1 MLSPE
6 TSTLLTL
13 CCYGAATV
21 AGLAGM
27 LLRNAFWR
35 RLGCWLAGLGF
46 VCQTFSLLLGFHK
59 TMPTGLSLGGYLQM
73 LAWFVLLCGLVSRLR
88 YKQEALLLLATP
100 LALILFAVSA
110 PYLSAVV
117 QVPPQLK
124 GSFYALHVGALFLS
138 MGLMTLAFAASS
150 LFLFLERRIKSKQ
163 RMEGFWQDMPAL
175 SLLDKIN
182 AFGDLYVYFYYAKD
196 AAGNTF
202 TVDVHADKN
211 GEKISE
217 IDVYVSAD
225 RNDADKQL
233 AIWKEYARDYADKG
247 LGAFKEAYT
256 TDSWGDRKETFADLA
271 AAVAHVES
279 NGRPG
284 PFDGGIIVVFEAD
297 GVATNLVMNQQYIYL
312 LIKDPNYNVE

>member
-21 AGLAGM
+21 AGLAGK

-182 AFGDLYVYFYYAKD
+182 AFGVAASFPLYTLGVVSGLFWAKPVYGA
-196 AAGNTF
+196 TF
-202 TVDVHADKN
+202 TGDPKEV
-211 GEKISE
+211 
-217 IDVYVSAD
+217 VS
-225 RNDADKQL
+225 
-233 AIWKEYARDYADKG
+233 
-247 LGAFKEAYT
+247 
-256 TDSWGDRKETFADLA
+256 
-271 AAVAHVES
+271 
-279 NGRPG
+279 
-284 PFDGGIIVVFEAD
+284 IIVWLLMAYVFH
-297 GVATNLVMNQQYIYL
+297 GRLATGWRGRKPARLMVLVFGLSLFSIVVVNTLMETHHSF
-312 LIKDPNYNVE
+312 IKP

>member
-59 TMPTGLSLGGYLQM
+59 TMPTG
-73 LAWFVLLCGLVSRLR
+73 LR

-182 AFGDLYVYFYYAKD
+182 AFGVAASFPLYTLGVVSGLFWAKPVYGA
-196 AAGNTF
+196 TF
-202 TVDVHADKN
+202 TGDPKEV
-211 GEKISE
+211 
-217 IDVYVSAD
+217 VS
-225 RNDADKQL
+225 
-233 AIWKEYARDYADKG
+233 
-247 LGAFKEAYT
+247 
-256 TDSWGDRKETFADLA
+256 
-271 AAVAHVES
+271 
-279 NGRPG
+279 
-284 PFDGGIIVVFEAD
+284 IIVWLLMAYVFH
-297 GVATNLVMNQQYIYL
+297 GRLATGWRGRKPARLMVLVFGLSLFSIVVVNTLMETHHSF
-312 LIKDPNYNVE
+312 IKP

>member
-46 VCQTFSLLLGFHK
+46 VCQTLSLLLGFHK

-117 QVPPQLK
+117 
-124 GSFYALHVGALFLS
+124 
-138 MGLMTLAFAASS
+138 
-150 LFLFLERRIKSKQ
+150 
-163 RMEGFWQDMPAL
+163 
-175 SLLDKIN
+175 
-182 AFGDLYVYFYYAKD
+182 
-196 AAGNTF
+196 
-202 TVDVHADKN
+202 
-211 GEKISE
+211 
-217 IDVYVSAD
+217 
-225 RNDADKQL
+225 
-233 AIWKEYARDYADKG
+233 
-247 LGAFKEAYT
+247 
-256 TDSWGDRKETFADLA
+256 
-271 AAVAHVES
+271 
-279 NGRPG
+279 
-284 PFDGGIIVVFEAD
+284 
-297 GVATNLVMNQQYIYL
+297 
-312 LIKDPNYNVE
+312 

>member
-100 LALILFAVSA
+100 
-110 PYLSAVV
+110 
-117 QVPPQLK
+117 VPPQLK

-182 AFGDLYVYFYYAKD
+182 AFGVAASFPLYTLGVVSGLFWAKPVYGA
-196 AAGNTF
+196 TF
-202 TVDVHADKN
+202 TGDPKEV
-211 GEKISE
+211 
-217 IDVYVSAD
+217 VS
-225 RNDADKQL
+225 
-233 AIWKEYARDYADKG
+233 
-247 LGAFKEAYT
+247 
-256 TDSWGDRKETFADLA
+256 
-271 AAVAHVES
+271 
-279 NGRPG
+279 
-284 PFDGGIIVVFEAD
+284 IIVWLLMAYVFH
-297 GVATNLVMNQQYIYL
+297 GRLATGWRGRKPARLMVLVFGLSLFSIVVVNTLMETHHSF
-312 LIKDPNYNVE
+312 IKP

>member
-46 VCQTFSLLLGFHK
+46 VCQTLSLLLGFHK

-150 LFLFLERRIKSKQ
+150 LFLFLERRIKNKL

-182 AFGDLYVYFYYAKD
+182 AFGV
-196 AAGNTF
+196 AASSPACSGPSPSTGPLSPV
-202 TVDVHADKN
+202 TPRKW
-211 GEKISE
+211 
-217 IDVYVSAD
+217 SASSS
-225 RNDADKQL
+225 
-233 AIWKEYARDYADKG
+233 G
-247 LGAFKEAYT
+247 C
-256 TDSWGDRKETFADLA
+256 SWPMCSTAALPPAGA
-271 AAVAHVES
+271 AASPPV
-279 NGRPG
+279 
-284 PFDGGIIVVFEAD
+284 
-297 GVATNLVMNQQYIYL
+297 
-312 LIKDPNYNVE
+312 

>member
-1 MLSPE
+1 
-6 TSTLLTL
+6 
-13 CCYGAATV
+13 
-21 AGLAGM
+21 M

-182 AFGDLYVYFYYAKD
+182 AFGVAASFPLYTLGVVSGLFWAKP
-196 AAGNTF
+196 
-202 TVDVHADKN
+202 
-211 GEKISE
+211 
-217 IDVYVSAD
+217 VYVWPD
-225 RNDADKQL
+225 
-233 AIWKEYARDYADKG
+233 
-247 LGAFKEAYT
+247 
-256 TDSWGDRKETFADLA
+256 
-271 AAVAHVES
+271 H
-279 NGRPG
+279 RP
-284 PFDGGIIVVFEAD
+284 
-297 GVATNLVMNQQYIYL
+297 
-312 LIKDPNYNVE
+312 

>member
-1 MLSPE
+1 M
-6 TSTLLTL
+6 
-13 CCYGAATV
+13 

-73 LAWFVLLCGLVSRLR
+73 LAWFVLLCGLISRLR

-182 AFGDLYVYFYYAKD
+182 AFGVAASFPLYTLGVVSGLFWAKPVYGA
-196 AAGNTF
+196 TF
-202 TVDVHADKN
+202 TGDPKEV
-211 GEKISE
+211 
-217 IDVYVSAD
+217 VS
-225 RNDADKQL
+225 
-233 AIWKEYARDYADKG
+233 
-247 LGAFKEAYT
+247 
-256 TDSWGDRKETFADLA
+256 
-271 AAVAHVES
+271 
-279 NGRPG
+279 
-284 PFDGGIIVVFEAD
+284 IIVWLLMAYVFH
-297 GVATNLVMNQQYIYL
+297 GRLATGWRGRKPARLMVLVFGLSLFSIVVVNTLMETHHSF
-312 LIKDPNYNVE
+312 IKP

>member
-163 RMEGFWQDMPAL
+163 RMEGFWQDMPGPLPAGQDQRLRRGGLVPAVHAGCGLRPVLGQAVYGATFTGDPKEVVSIIVWLLMAYVFHGRLATGWRGRKPARLMVLVFGL
-175 SLLDKIN
+175 SL
-182 AFGDLYVYFYYAKD
+182 F
-196 AAGNTF
+196 
-202 TVDVHADKN
+202 
-211 GEKISE
+211 S
-217 IDVYVSAD
+217 
-225 RNDADKQL
+225 
-233 AIWKEYARDYADKG
+233 
-247 LGAFKEAYT
+247 
-256 TDSWGDRKETFADLA
+256 
-271 AAVAHVES
+271 
-279 NGRPG
+279 
-284 PFDGGIIVVFEAD
+284 IVVVNTLMETHHSF
-297 GVATNLVMNQQYIYL
+297 
-312 LIKDPNYNVE
+312 IKP

>member
-163 RMEGFWQDMPAL
+163 RMEGFWQDMPSPCWTRSMPSAWRL
-175 SLLDKIN
+175 RSRCTRWVSSPACSGPSPSTVPPSPVTPRKWS
-182 AFGDLYVYFYYAKD
+182 ASSSGCSWPMCSMAVWPP
-196 AAGNTF
+196 AG
-202 TVDVHADKN
+202 
-211 GEKISE
+211 
-217 IDVYVSAD
+217 
-225 RNDADKQL
+225 
-233 AIWKEYARDYADKG
+233 
-247 LGAFKEAYT
+247 
-256 TDSWGDRKETFADLA
+256 A
-271 AAVAHVES
+271 AASLPA
-279 NGRPG
+279 
-284 PFDGGIIVVFEAD
+284 
-297 GVATNLVMNQQYIYL
+297 
-312 LIKDPNYNVE
+312 

>member
-117 QVPPQLK
+117 QVPPQL
-124 GSFYALHVGALFLS
+124 
-138 MGLMTLAFAASS
+138 
-150 LFLFLERRIKSKQ
+150 
-163 RMEGFWQDMPAL
+163 
-175 SLLDKIN
+175 
-182 AFGDLYVYFYYAKD
+182 
-196 AAGNTF
+196 
-202 TVDVHADKN
+202 
-211 GEKISE
+211 
-217 IDVYVSAD
+217 
-225 RNDADKQL
+225 
-233 AIWKEYARDYADKG
+233 
-247 LGAFKEAYT
+247 
-256 TDSWGDRKETFADLA
+256 
-271 AAVAHVES
+271 
-279 NGRPG
+279 
-284 PFDGGIIVVFEAD
+284 
-297 GVATNLVMNQQYIYL
+297 
-312 LIKDPNYNVE
+312 

>member
-138 MGLMTLAFAASS
+138 MGLMTLAFAAKGVPVLELRRRKAS
-150 LFLFLERRIKSKQ
+150 LEDVFLELTEQ
-163 RMEGFWQDMPAL
+163 T
-175 SLLDKIN
+175 
-182 AFGDLYVYFYYAKD
+182 
-196 AAGNTF
+196 AAP
-202 TVDVHADKN
+202 
-211 GEKISE
+211 E
-217 IDVYVSAD
+217 
-225 RNDADKQL
+225 
-233 AIWKEYARDYADKG
+233 
-247 LGAFKEAYT
+247 
-256 TDSWGDRKETFADLA
+256 
-271 AAVAHVES
+271 
-279 NGRPG
+279 
-284 PFDGGIIVVFEAD
+284 DGGAERTPETEEDEA
-297 GVATNLVMNQQYIYL
+297 
-312 LIKDPNYNVE
+312 

>member
-150 LFLFLERRIKSKQ
+150 LFLFLERRIKS
-163 RMEGFWQDMPAL
+163 
-175 SLLDKIN
+175 
-182 AFGDLYVYFYYAKD
+182 
-196 AAGNTF
+196 
-202 TVDVHADKN
+202 
-211 GEKISE
+211 
-217 IDVYVSAD
+217 
-225 RNDADKQL
+225 
-233 AIWKEYARDYADKG
+233 
-247 LGAFKEAYT
+247 
-256 TDSWGDRKETFADLA
+256 
-271 AAVAHVES
+271 
-279 NGRPG
+279 
-284 PFDGGIIVVFEAD
+284 
-297 GVATNLVMNQQYIYL
+297 
-312 LIKDPNYNVE
+312 